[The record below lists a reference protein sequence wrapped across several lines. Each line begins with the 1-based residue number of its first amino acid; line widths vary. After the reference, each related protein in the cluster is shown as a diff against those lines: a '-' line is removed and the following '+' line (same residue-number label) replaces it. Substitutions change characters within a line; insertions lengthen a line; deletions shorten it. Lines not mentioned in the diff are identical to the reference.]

1 MIADMDSHDSVSTD
15 RKACTCP
22 GKMAKVSEI
31 KFKLDFEVMTCA
43 LVDLPVLCL
52 LLNFWR
58 KVGSS

>member
-1 MIADMDSHDSVSTD
+1 MILFQLTAKLAPV
-15 RKACTCP
+15 RER
-22 GKMAKVSEI
+22 MAKVSEI

-52 LLNFWR
+52 LLNVWR